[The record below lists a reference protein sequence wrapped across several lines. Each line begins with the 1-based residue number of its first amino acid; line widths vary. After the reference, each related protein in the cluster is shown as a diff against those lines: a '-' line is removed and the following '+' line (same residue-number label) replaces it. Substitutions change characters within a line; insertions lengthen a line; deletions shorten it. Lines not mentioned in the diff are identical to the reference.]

1 MIIGLFAPSSGDIY
15 YDGVSMK
22 ELDLGHLRRQ
32 IGTVPQNVMLFNR
45 SIYDNIIL
53 HNPEASPEEV
63 IEAAKAAQIHE
74 EIMKMPMQ
82 YHTMVSEMGMNISG
96 GQRQRIALA
105 KALLGKPS
113 ILVLDEATSSLDHLN
128 ESKIDE
134 YLSDINCTRIVI
146 AHRLTTV
153 MNCDMIVVVDNGRI
167 IESGTHHELLK
178 KSSFYSEFY
187 KEMIS

>member
-1 MIIGLFAPSSGDIY
+1 MMALVLMNLIWY
-15 YDGVSMK
+15 
-22 ELDLGHLRRQ
+22 LRRQ

-45 SIYDNIIL
+45 SIYDNITL
-53 HNPEASPEEV
+53 HNPEATPEQV
-63 IEAAKAAQIHE
+63 IEAAKAAQIHD
-74 EIMKMPMQ
+74 EIMNMPMQ

-128 ESKIDE
+128 ESKIDA
-134 YLSDINCTRIVI
+134 YLSGINCTRVVI

-153 MNCDMIVVVDNGRI
+153 MNCDLIVVVDKGRI
-167 IESGTHHELLK
+167 IESGSHHELLRI
-178 KSSFYSEFY
+178 SSFYSQFY